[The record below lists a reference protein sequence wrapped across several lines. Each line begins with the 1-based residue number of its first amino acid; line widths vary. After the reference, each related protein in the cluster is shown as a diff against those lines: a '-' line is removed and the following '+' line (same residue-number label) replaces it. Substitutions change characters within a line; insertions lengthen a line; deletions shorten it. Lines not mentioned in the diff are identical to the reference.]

1 LLLLEAPPLWGGEA
15 HLGESAMNA
24 LAASVR
30 RRWDLWL
37 FGMSVAIL
45 LPTLL
50 SYALL
55 ASPDPLAGAARELA
69 VGVETSLV
77 RPASPLPPEVP
88 ASRGIEAA
96 FASPGDVR
104 AGEAWVYHRPPE
116 ITVTILQAPPPPPP
130 PTVRFTP
137 PVLVSAEAEPGRVVL
152 TWRDAEGNSV
162 KTTGYHVYRRRG
174 EAGGFERVTREP
186 ARGTMFEDGTAVPA
200 SHYEYA
206 VAAMTDDAR
215 VTGGE
220 GKPGEPRGVDVPD
233 AFRLELMSG
242 MPVPDSGGAVVMMRV
257 RRYQDGRWWEK
268 DYAVKAG
275 DAVGRPERMRHEGRT
290 VEVDFTTGRTVR
302 SVEPVEARG
311 PGGAKPAWKA
321 TLDGPGGAEELTTR

>member
-1 LLLLEAPPLWGGEA
+1 VT
-15 HLGESAMNA
+15 
-24 LAASVR
+24 SVR

-37 FGMSVAIL
+37 FGLSVAIL

-55 ASPDPLAGAARELA
+55 ASPDPLAGAARELTA
-69 VGVETSLV
+69 EVETSLV

-104 AGEAWVYHRPPE
+104 AGEEWTYHRVPAIAVTVVE
-116 ITVTILQAPPPPPP
+116 IAAPPPPPP
-130 PTVRFTP
+130 VRFLP
-137 PVLVSAEAEPGRVVL
+137 PVVVSAEAVPGRVTL
-152 TWRDAEGNSV
+152 AWRDAEGNNV
-162 KTTGYHVYRRRG
+162 KATGYHVYRRAG
-174 EAGGFERVTREP
+174 ESGALERVTREP
-186 ARGTMFEDGTAVPA
+186 VRGTTYADGSATPKGY
-200 SHYEYA
+200 YEYA
-206 VAAMTDDAR
+206 VTAVTDDAR
-215 VTGGE
+215 VAGGE
-220 GKPGEPRGVDVPD
+220 GAQGEPRGARVPD
-233 AFRLELMSG
+233 AIQLELT
-242 MPVPDSGGAVVMMRV
+242 GGLLVQERNEAIATVRV
-257 RRYQDGRWWEK
+257 RRFQDGRWWEK

-311 PGGAKPAWKA
+311 AGGARTAWKA
-321 TLDGPGGAEELTTR
+321 TLDRAGAVEVLATR

>member
-1 LLLLEAPPLWGGEA
+1 M
-15 HLGESAMNA
+15 SALMT
-24 LAASVR
+24 SVR

-55 ASPDPLAGAARELA
+55 ASPDPLAGTARELA
-69 VGVETSLV
+69 AGVEASLV
-77 RPASPLPPEVP
+77 RPVSPPPPEVP

-104 AGEAWVYHRPPE
+104 AGEEWTYHRVPA
-116 ITVTILQAPPPPPP
+116 ITVKVVEIVAPPPPPS
-130 PTVRFTP
+130 VRFQP
-137 PVLVSAEAEPGRVVL
+137 PLVVSAEAVPGRVAL
-152 TWRDAEGNSV
+152 AWREAERNNV
-162 KTTGYHVYRRRG
+162 RATGYHVYRRTG
-174 EAGGFERVTREP
+174 EPGAYERVTREP
-186 ARGTMFEDGTAVPA
+186 VRGTLFEDGTAAPA
-200 SHYEYA
+200 RRYEYA
-206 VAAMTDDAR
+206 VAAVTDDAR
-215 VTGGE
+215 VAGGE
-220 GKPGEPRGVDVPD
+220 GKSSEPRGVDVPD
-233 AFRLELMSG
+233 AIRLELTG
-242 MPVPDSGGAVVMMRV
+242 GLLLPDRGEAVATVRV
-257 RRYQDGRWWEK
+257 RRFHEGRWWEK

-311 PGGAKPAWKA
+311 PGGAKTVWKA
-321 TLDGPGGAEELTTR
+321 TLERSGAVEVLTTR